1 MLPLAAAL
9 PRGWIAD
16 ALAAPPDHAYRFF
29 DAHQADVVREATAR
43 LIPGPDDDPLEAG
56 HAGAREANVVR
67 YIDLLLGA
75 FTVDPPR
82 IHAGGPWSDRAGGEA
97 NHMRTFVALS
107 PVQEALWRK
116 RIADL
121 QETYRLGIKSL
132 DAEAVRGDF
141 ANASPNEQDQI
152 LTAAADFRDVL
163 FVHAIE
169 GFLSV
174 PEYGGNADL
183 VGWKEIRWPGDSQPR
198 GYTQEEVSSS
208 DGLDPV
214 VNDVIVS
221 AALASFGEAVA
232 VMLRRRSYG
241 R

>member
-9 PRGWIAD
+9 PRGWIAG
-16 ALAAPPDHAYRFF
+16 ALAAPPEEAYRFF
-29 DAHQADVVREATAR
+29 DPHQADVVREATAR
-43 LIPGPDDDPLEAG
+43 LIPGPEDDPLEAG

-75 FTVDPPR
+75 FTVDPPG

-107 PVQEALWRK
+107 PVQETLWRK

-121 QETYRLGIKSL
+121 QETYRMGIKAL
-132 DAEAVRGDF
+132 DAEAGGDF
-141 ANASPNEQDQI
+141 ASASPIQQDQI

-183 VGWKEIRWPGDSQPR
+183 VGWNEIRWPGDSQPR

-208 DGLDPV
+208 DGLDPIV
-214 VNDVIVS
+214 PDVLVS
-221 AALASFGEAVA
+221 AALANFGEAVA
-232 VMLRRRSYG
+232 TMLKRRGYG